1 MFRGSVLLDNVDK
14 VVVRKYNGMRYDYVI
29 QFGDSC
35 RVFLDIHQAE
45 ELLKALQDVLPNG
58 KSSSKSRGKMMN
70 E

>member
-1 MFRGSVLLDNVDK
+1 MFRGSVLLDSVDK

-35 RVFLDIHQAE
+35 KIFLDIHQAE

-58 KSSSKSRGKMMN
+58 KRSSNPPGKK